1 MSLGIMAKTSAIQ
14 TNIVFLF
21 LSRLEVFFLKPHPE
35 TVILQ
40 HDKLPLQ
47 RSTGLYITA
56 KLEKLFQISLIGA
69 QVFFGDLI
77 DFEPKWL

>member
-47 RSTGLYITA
+47 RCTGLYITA

-77 DFEPKWL
+77 DFEPKRL

>member
-1 MSLGIMAKTSAIQ
+1 MAKTSAIQ

-40 HDKLPLQ
+40 HDKLPPQ

-77 DFEPKWL
+77 DFEPKRL